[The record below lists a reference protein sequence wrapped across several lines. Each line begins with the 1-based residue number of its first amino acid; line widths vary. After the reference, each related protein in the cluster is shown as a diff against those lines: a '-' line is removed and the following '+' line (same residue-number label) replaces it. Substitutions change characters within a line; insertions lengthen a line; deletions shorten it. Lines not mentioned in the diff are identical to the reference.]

1 MMTDQRLLSNDPS
14 PQVLGKKTTF
24 KLQNIFHFYS
34 SETLTTPPPTNVSI
48 GSWEIGVNDFS

>member
-34 SETLTTPPPTNVSI
+34 SETLTTPPPHQCIHRFLGNWSK
-48 GSWEIGVNDFS
+48 